1 MYDFTG
7 KTALVTGGSSGIGL
21 ATAQAFA
28 TAGASVVIAS
38 RTAETGQQAL
48 DTLTAAGGSAQ
59 YIQTDV
65 SDPAQVERL
74 IQQTVETYGRLD
86 FAFNNASSGGKDGW
100 LVEIGPEDWAATM
113 NGVLSSVFYC
123 MKHQVTAM
131 LNNGGG
137 VIVNNSSVDGLHSFP
152 FGPAYSAAKHGV
164 IGLTKSAAVQ
174 YARQGVRINAICP
187 GWVKTP
193 PVERWIEHQ
202 PEMEATILA
211 QEPIGRMGTPEEIAS
226 AVLWL
231 CSPGAAFMIGT
242 AIPVDGGYLA

>member
-1 MYDFTG
+1 MHDYTG
-7 KTALVTGGSSGIGL
+7 KAALVTGGSSGIGK
-21 ATAQAFA
+21 ATALAFA
-28 TAGASVVIAS
+28 AAGADVMIAS
-38 RTAETGQQAL
+38 RDADRGAAALAELQAINPNARWL
-48 DTLTAAGGSAQ
+48 
-59 YIQTDV
+59 QTDV
-65 SDPAQVERL
+65 SDAAQVKAL
-74 IQQTVETYGRLD
+74 VGATVEAFGRLD

-100 LVEIGPEDWAATM
+100 LAEIEPDDWAQTM

-123 MKHQVTAM
+123 MKYEIETM
-131 LNNGGG
+131 LPAGG

-164 IGLTKSAAVQ
+164 VGLTKSAAVQ
-174 YARQGVRINAICP
+174 YASQGVRINAICP
-187 GWVKTP
+187 GWVDTP
-193 PVERWIEHQ
+193 PVQRWIAHQ
-202 PEMEATILA
+202 PEMEATILR

>member
-1 MYDFTG
+1 MLHDYTG
-7 KTALVTGGSSGIGL
+7 KVALVTGGSSGIGK
-21 ATAQAFA
+21 ATALAFA
-28 TAGASVVIAS
+28 TAGADVMIAS
-38 RTAETGQQAL
+38 RDAERGAAALAELQAINPNVRW
-48 DTLTAAGGSAQ
+48 Q
-59 YIQTDV
+59 QTDV
-65 SDPAQVERL
+65 SDAAQVKAL
-74 IQQTVETYGRLD
+74 VGATVEAFGRLD

-100 LVEIGPEDWAATM
+100 LAEIEPEDWARTM

-123 MKHQVTAM
+123 MKYEIEAM
-131 LNNGGG
+131 LPAGG

-164 IGLTKSAAVQ
+164 VGLTRSAAIQ
-174 YARQGVRINAICP
+174 YASQGVRINAVCP
-187 GWVKTP
+187 GWVDTP
-193 PVERWIEHQ
+193 AVQRWIAHQ
-202 PEMEATILA
+202 PEMEATILR